1 MIGFLRG
8 TLLQS
13 SPERLLLDVGGVG
26 YEVHVS
32 LPTYE
37 TLLALP
43 SGQEASLYIYT
54 HMREDGIALF
64 GFSAEAE
71 KRLFELLIG
80 VTGIGPKLAR
90 TILSGSPLAE
100 LLSAL
105 VQGDIV
111 RLSKTPGVGKK
122 TAERMVLE
130 LREKVQGLAAQLP
143 AAAPRPSSTAD
154 DLISALQNLGYRP
167 SEADRAVARALQE
180 EPDADFQAL
189 LRSSLKHLSRA

>member
-8 TLLQS
+8 SLLRS
-13 SPERLLLDVGGVG
+13 SPDRVLLDVGGVG

-37 TLLALP
+37 GLLAHP
-43 SGQEASLYIYT
+43 TGEEVSVFVHT
-54 HMREDGIALF
+54 HMRDDGISLF
-64 GFSAEAE
+64 GFSSEAE
-71 KRLFELLIG
+71 RSFFELLIQVG
-80 VTGIGPKLAR
+80 GIGPKLAR
-90 TILSGSPLAE
+90 NILSGGPLSS

-130 LREKVQGLAAQLP
+130 LRDKVQTLSADLP
-143 AAAPRPSSTAD
+143 TAAATASSVAN
-154 DLISALQNLGYRP
+154 DLTSALLNLGYRQA
-167 SEADRAVARALQE
+167 EADRAVSETLREL
-180 EPDADFQAL
+180 PDAPFQQL
-189 LRSSLKHLSRA
+189 LRSSLKRLSKA